1 MNINAPI
8 TKGCKRNNNYPPPL
22 PPSMFSKYGMYM
34 LTDKIEKMFSTED
47 KIFFLFSQISL
58 QFYTLTISHIL
69 QVANFTCY

>member
-1 MNINAPI
+1 
-8 TKGCKRNNNYPPPL
+8 
-22 PPSMFSKYGMYM
+22 MFSKYGMYM